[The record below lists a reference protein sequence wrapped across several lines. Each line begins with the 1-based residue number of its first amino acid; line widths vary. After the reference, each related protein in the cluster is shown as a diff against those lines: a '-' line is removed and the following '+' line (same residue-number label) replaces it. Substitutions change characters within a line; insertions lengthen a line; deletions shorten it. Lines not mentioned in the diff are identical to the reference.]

1 MTSLEEEEDS
11 FSIDVDVNDKVVIGK
26 TPVFETKDNALQNL
40 TNYNKME
47 KKKIRPKSKSSFGLN
62 ISAYSRHWKTQRSDE
77 QNKMYQEKFETLK
90 KEWMENLN
98 DLYEDC
104 VPVRKQLENHII
116 VIPPPE
122 EEKKVVKKSFY
133 FKLISKLKK
142 NKNK

>member
-1 MTSLEEEEDS
+1 
-11 FSIDVDVNDKVVIGK
+11 
-26 TPVFETKDNALQNL
+26 
-40 TNYNKME
+40 
-47 KKKIRPKSKSSFGLN
+47 
-62 ISAYSRHWKTQRSDE
+62 
-77 QNKMYQEKFETLK
+77 MYQEKFEKLE

-133 FKLISKLKK
+133 SELISKLKK
-142 NKNK
+142 NKNNWLKDLFNVNNEIETIINDKYVKKGSISSTVQVLRSVGEWSMGLKRPENSILEAYYKLIDHAKYYIFI